1 MYEKREKA
9 NKDRTSA
16 LEKALSDGLEQGIE
30 KGIEQGMEQCIEQGL
45 EQGIEQG
52 VISVAK
58 KLKASGSPIQLIE
71 QATGLTQAQI
81 ERL

>member
-1 MYEKREKA
+1 MSNDSAERAMYEKREKA

-16 LEKALSDGLEQGIE
+16 LEKALSDG
-30 KGIEQGMEQCIEQGL
+30 
-45 EQGIEQG
+45 IEQG

-58 KLKASGSPIQLIE
+58 KLKASGLPTELIE

-81 ERL
+81 ELL